1 MQGAFVFNID
11 GSATLRVP
19 LSGISEG
26 YHTASLT
33 VSDNLG
39 NFSTRRIAFNLT
51 NSVLTGK
58 LTADD
63 DIVISNATI
72 TFTSNSGAEVARLI
86 IEDING
92 KTIEST
98 ANPNF
103 PFIWRPDETL
113 PDGRY
118 RVRALLKKENDRGVT
133 PDLELILLRH

>member
-51 NSVLTGK
+51 NSGLTGK

-63 DIVISNATI
+63 DIVTSNATI

-98 ANPNF
+98 AGGGRAGGAAPLQRV
-103 PFIWRPDETL
+103 PHQPLSRCRRPL
-113 PDGRY
+113 P
-118 RVRALLKKENDRGVT
+118 RARPSEERERPRCNA
-133 PDLELILLRH
+133 